1 MEKFVLAILV
11 IPLLIGFVIFSVNSV
26 SEFSKSLE
34 NCSHPLLVGCF
45 PFLFLTNNFFNSI
58 GISHK
63 KEAFKNLGLALLCW
77 LSAAVILYVAHQFQ
91 YV

>member
-26 SEFSKSLE
+26 SEFRKSLE
-34 NCSHPLLVGCF
+34 NCSHPLLVSCF

-58 GISHK
+58 AISHK
-63 KEAFKNLGLALLCW
+63 KEAFKNLELALLCW
-77 LSAAVILYVAHQFQ
+77 LTGAVILYVAHQFQ